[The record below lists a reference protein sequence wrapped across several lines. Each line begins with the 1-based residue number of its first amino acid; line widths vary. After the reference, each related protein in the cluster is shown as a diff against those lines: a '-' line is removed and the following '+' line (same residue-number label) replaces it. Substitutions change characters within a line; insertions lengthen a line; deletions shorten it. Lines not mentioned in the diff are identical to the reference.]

1 MPNFFSAF
9 TTDVFRPIAT
19 ILIPGAIAIS
29 TWFIGL
35 VWHFAAIRDLTSNRT
50 ETSLVLLL
58 AMIFGGMVVEDAGST
73 YESRLDNIAKNTTHG
88 KHEEEWDRYLR
99 LVFKD
104 SPIGRRYLG
113 TLVLRLKFE
122 LGIAFAMLSAAL
134 GLLWLLYLG
143 LNGTTFVWTE
153 LVCLGFTVWGL
164 WEACKTH
171 DLLARTRHNLL
182 KGLDVV
188 AAPVSSGAVDT
199 GLDVSR

>member
-35 VWHFAAIRDLTSNRT
+35 VWHFGTIRDLTSKHT

-58 AMIFGGMVVEDAGST
+58 AMIFGGLVVEDLGST
-73 YESRLDNIAKNTTHG
+73 YECQLDDIAKHKTHG

-104 SPIGRRYLG
+104 SPVGRRYLG

-122 LGIAFAMLSAAL
+122 LGIAFSMLSAAL

-143 LNGTTFVWTE
+143 LNEMIFVWTS
-153 LVCLGFTVWGL
+153 LTCIGFFVWGL
-164 WEACKTH
+164 REARKTH
-171 DLLARTRHNLL
+171 DLLAKTRHNLL
-182 KGLDVV
+182 EGVDVV
-188 AAPVSSGAVDT
+188 AAPGAA
-199 GLDVSR
+199 LPEQLR

>member
-19 ILIPGAIAIS
+19 ILIPGAVAIS

-35 VWHFAAIRDLTSNRT
+35 VWHFGAIRDLASNHT

-58 AMIFGGMVVEDAGST
+58 AMIFGGMVVEDVGST
-73 YESRLDNIAKNTTHG
+73 YESQLDDLARNTTQG
-88 KHEEEWDRYLR
+88 KHGEEWDRYLR

-104 SPIGRRYLG
+104 SPVGRRYLG

-122 LGIAFAMLSAAL
+122 LGIAFSMLSAAL

-143 LNGTTFVWTE
+143 LNEMTFVWMA
-153 LVCLGFTVWGL
+153 LVCMGFTMWGL
-164 WEACKTH
+164 SEARKTH
-171 DLLARTRHNLL
+171 ELLAKTRHNLL
-182 KGLDVV
+182 KGIDVV
-188 AAPVSSGAVDT
+188 AAPEAALPDQSH
-199 GLDVSR
+199 

>member
-35 VWHFAAIRDLTSNRT
+35 VWHFVAIRDLTSNHT

-58 AMIFGGMVVEDAGST
+58 AMIFGGMVIEDVGST
-73 YESRLDNIAKNTTHG
+73 YESRLDDIAKNTRG
-88 KHEEEWDRYLR
+88 EHEEEWGRYLR

-104 SPIGRRYLG
+104 SPVGRRYLG

-122 LGIAFAMLSAAL
+122 LGIAFSMLSAAL

-143 LNGTTFVWTE
+143 LNEITFAWTA
-153 LVCLGFTVWGL
+153 LVCMGFTVWGL
-164 WEACKTH
+164 SEARKTH
-171 DLLARTRHNLL
+171 DLLAKTRHNLL
-182 KGLDVV
+182 KGVHVV
-188 AAPVSSGAVDT
+188 AVSEAALPDRFTENSA
-199 GLDVSR
+199 

>member
-35 VWHFAAIRDLTSNRT
+35 VWHFGAIRDLTSNHA

-58 AMIFGGMVVEDAGST
+58 AMIFGGMVVEDLGST
-73 YESRLDNIAKNTTHG
+73 YEGQLDEIAKNATHG
-88 KHEEEWDRYLR
+88 EHGEEWDQYLR
-99 LVFKD
+99 LVFRD
-104 SPIGRRYLG
+104 SPVGRRYLG

-122 LGIAFAMLSAAL
+122 LGIAFSMLSAAL

-143 LNGTTFVWTE
+143 LSQMTFVWNE
-153 LVCLGFTVWGL
+153 LICVGFIVWGL
-164 WEACKTH
+164 SEARKTH
-171 DLLARTRHNLL
+171 DLLAKTRHNLL
-182 KGLDVV
+182 KSVDVV
-188 AAPVSSGAVDT
+188 AAPGAALPDQIH
-199 GLDVSR
+199 

>member
-29 TWFIGL
+29 TWFIGV
-35 VWHFAAIRDLTSNRT
+35 VWHFGAIRALTSNHT

-58 AMIFGGMVVEDAGST
+58 AMIFGGMVVEDVGST
-73 YESRLDNIAKNTTHG
+73 YEDQLDNLANAATDG
-88 KHEEEWDRYLR
+88 KHKGEWNAYLR

-104 SPIGRRYLG
+104 SPVGRRYLG

-122 LGIAFAMLSAAL
+122 LGIAFSMLSAGL

-143 LNGTTFVWTE
+143 LNETTFVWTA
-153 LVCLGFTVWGL
+153 LVCIGFTVWGL
-164 WEACKTH
+164 CEARKTH
-171 DLLARTRHNLL
+171 GVLAKTRHNLL

-188 AAPVSSGAVDT
+188 AALVSSGAVDT
-199 GLDVSR
+199 SLDVSR

>member
-35 VWHFAAIRDLTSNRT
+35 VWHFGAVRDLTSNHT

-58 AMIFGGMVVEDAGST
+58 AMIFGGMVVEDVGST
-73 YESRLDNIAKNTTHG
+73 YEDQLDEIAKTTTDG
-88 KHEEEWDRYLR
+88 KHQEEWNRYLR
-99 LVFKD
+99 LAFKD
-104 SPIGRRYLG
+104 SPVGRRYLS

-122 LGIAFAMLSAAL
+122 LGIAFSMLSASL

-143 LNGTTFVWTE
+143 LNDVTFLLTTLICIGFV
-153 LVCLGFTVWGL
+153 VWGL
-164 WEACKTH
+164 NEARKTH
-171 DLLARTRHNLL
+171 KLLAKTRHNLL
-182 KGLDVV
+182 KCADIV
-188 AAPVSSGAVDT
+188 AAPGVALPD
-199 GLDVSR
+199 